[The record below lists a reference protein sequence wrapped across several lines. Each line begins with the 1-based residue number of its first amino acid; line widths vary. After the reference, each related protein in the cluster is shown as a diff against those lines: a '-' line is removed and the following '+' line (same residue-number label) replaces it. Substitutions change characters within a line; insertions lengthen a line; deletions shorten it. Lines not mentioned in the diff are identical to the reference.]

1 MAGRRCPG
9 GAKRSRGFSLIEVLA
24 AFVILALVATTLFQ
38 LFSAALANAGASEE
52 WSRAVLV
59 AQSRLAAAA
68 SVYPLAEAS
77 DEGSD
82 DDGRI
87 RWRTRTAPWE
97 PPDVDPEVAKVST
110 AMNTQLFRIEVDV
123 RFPGFGGG
131 ERTFSLATV
140 RMAGKTLQ

>member
-1 MAGRRCPG
+1 MAHGRRRG

-24 AFVILALVATTLFQ
+24 AFVILAVLATTLFR

-68 SVYPLAEAS
+68 SVQPLVEAN

-87 RWRTRTAPWE
+87 RWRTRTSAWE
-97 PPDVDPEVAKVST
+97 PPDADPELAKISD
-110 AMNTQLFRIEVDV
+110 AMTTRLFRIEVDV
-123 RFPGFGGG
+123 RFPGFAGG
-131 ERTFSLATV
+131 ERSFSLATV
-140 RMAGKTLQ
+140 RMAAKTLQ